1 MSNQESLVSLINQK
15 LESADLELPVFD
27 DIAVR
32 LHKGVRE
39 NTLNA
44 EEMCSLLEED
54 PALVS
59 EVLRM
64 SNSSFFSGLTEIRS
78 LKDAAVRL
86 GTKQVAAIVFSVSQK
101 RLYSQSKGLFKGR
114 LHELWQHAN
123 AVSSGARW
131 VANTIGYRSI
141 SDEAFIAGL
150 LHDVGKLSLL
160 SIIEDLIASKELS
173 LSDEIID
180 MTLNELYCEHGAK
193 LLELWNLPEFFQQ
206 VVLHQ
211 ADGLIHRR
219 QGCDQSITPKIRMR
233 RSAGEAKH
241 ALNSRGL
248 HWTGPSLA
256 MILLL
261 GLFRVMLSD
270 QREVKQPD
278 FHIKDSDRPHS
289 NRFSR

>member
-211 ADGLIHRR
+211 ADEEYDDSNIVLSIIRLVNMALSLIHI
-219 QGCDQSITPKIRMR
+219 SEPT
-233 RSAGEAKH
+233 
-241 ALNSRGL
+241 
-248 HWTGPSLA
+248 
-256 MILLL
+256 
-261 GLFRVMLSD
+261 
-270 QREVKQPD
+270 
-278 FHIKDSDRPHS
+278 RPY
-289 NRFSR
+289 

>member
-1 MSNQESLVSLINQK
+1 
-15 LESADLELPVFD
+15 
-27 DIAVR
+27 
-32 LHKGVRE
+32 
-39 NTLNA
+39 
-44 EEMCSLLEED
+44 
-54 PALVS
+54 
-59 EVLRM
+59 M

-211 ADGLIHRR
+211 ADEEYDDSNIVLGIVRLVNMACLLYTSPSPR
-219 QGCDQSITPKIRMR
+219 DLSTSRMPS
-233 RSAGEAKH
+233 SA
-241 ALNSRGL
+241 
-248 HWTGPSLA
+248 
-256 MILLL
+256 
-261 GLFRVMLSD
+261 
-270 QREVKQPD
+270 
-278 FHIKDSDRPHS
+278 
-289 NRFSR
+289 

>member
-1 MSNQESLVSLINQK
+1 MSNQESLVSLISQK

-32 LHKGVRE
+32 LHKGARE
-39 NTLNA
+39 NSLDA

-114 LHELWQHAN
+114 LLELWQHAN

-211 ADGLIHRR
+211 ADEEYDDSNIVLGIIRLVNMACILEGIADVKDTSGLILETAPEV
-219 QGCDQSITPKIRMR
+219 QT
-233 RSAGEAKH
+233 
-241 ALNSRGL
+241 
-248 HWTGPSLA
+248 
-256 MILLL
+256 L
-261 GLFRVMLSD
+261 GLSEIDIAELRIMLED
-270 QREVKQPD
+270 FKAEKQQAA
-278 FHIKDSDRPHS
+278 
-289 NRFSR
+289 